1 MIDDE
6 EEFRDSVAHI
16 SAEGKRV
23 WFFPKKPK
31 GYFYNL
37 RSYLSWVYLAVFFT
51 LPFIKILGAPL
62 FMLNVIDRI

>member
-1 MIDDE
+1 MIEDE

-16 SAEGKRV
+16 RAEGKRV

-37 RSYLSWVYLAVFFT
+37 RS
-51 LPFIKILGAPL
+51 
-62 FMLNVIDRI
+62 